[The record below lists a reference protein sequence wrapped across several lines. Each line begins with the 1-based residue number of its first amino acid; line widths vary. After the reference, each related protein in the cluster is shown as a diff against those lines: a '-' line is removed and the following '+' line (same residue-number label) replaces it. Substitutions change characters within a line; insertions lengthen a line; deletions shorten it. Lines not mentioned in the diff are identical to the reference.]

1 MNEEK
6 IEIKINTYKSIFKL
20 SVICLLLII
29 FIIPF
34 AVFSIST
41 FLDYL
46 NVGSK
51 ENLTSFVLLITVLS
65 FLFLFYLLY
74 EILLFKKIYKNK
86 EIIDK
91 KYSLLSYLNFAL
103 TFITILI
110 TLIYS
115 IKSILEISKHQIK
128 FFKKNKNQEVKVN

>member
-6 IEIKINTYKSIFKL
+6 IKIKADTYKSIFKL

-34 AVFSIST
+34 AVFSILT

-46 NVGSK
+46 NIGSK

-65 FLFLFYLLY
+65 FLTLFYVLY
-74 EILLFKKIYKNK
+74 EIILFKKIYKNK
-86 EIIDK
+86 EIVDK
-91 KYSLLSYLNFAL
+91 KYSLLSYLNFIF

-110 TLIYS
+110 PLIYS
-115 IKSILEISKHQIK
+115 IKSILQISKPQVN
-128 FFKKNKNQEVKVN
+128 FFKKKSN

>member
-91 KYSLLSYLNFAL
+91 KYSLLSYLNFAF